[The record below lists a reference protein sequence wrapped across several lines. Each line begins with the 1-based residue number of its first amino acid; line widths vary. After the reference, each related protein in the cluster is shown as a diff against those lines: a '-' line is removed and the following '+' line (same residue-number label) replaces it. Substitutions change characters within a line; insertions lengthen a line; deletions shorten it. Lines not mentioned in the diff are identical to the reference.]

1 MADPQPITKDLHSLA
16 MGLRVDYQS
25 SFRSHVEAAMICL
38 PHAVSA
44 FRARS
49 M

>member
-1 MADPQPITKDLHSLA
+1 MAEPQPTTKDLHSLA

-25 SFRSHVEAAMICL
+25 SFRSHVGAAMICL

-44 FRARS
+44 YRASS